1 MVSSAAVAMGEAT
14 VQPNEPA
21 LRGLPVQAIS
31 ETADS
36 ERRRKR
42 TRHMFGVGSPLFGRL
57 SLDSHDSHGFQAVPV
72 DPEEHDLLQELAAV
86 TGGSTTADALQ
97 KALDR
102 LKASTTSTC
111 QPPAR
116 VKTPPIVHTAEPQDC
131 TDFDL
136 DFADEEE
143 LLLDLADI
151 PCAESIARSAD
162 GPPEAQQRGPAPEP
176 ETQVEGLDY
185 ARVMD
190 SHGFGLVLMD
200 MSGRFVHWNQTMEKV
215 LGYNT
220 QEMRQLS
227 MMHVT
232 PVEDLPAMMAL
243 MPRLLGGPGHQ
254 PPTIASP
261 LHLMKR
267 CVTRSG
273 QDLKFHVRMSVT
285 PAACAPIV
293 PRRHGMS
300 DRLISCLVDCHGPH
314 TWELPI
320 PSAVAPSGLCAFGR
334 CTAQDGSP
342 VLHPQAAAANPVR
355 TGQPSVASRKVTGED
370 AHSSVSK
377 KQKTRVPLPR
387 QAVADLRDLLKVS
400 RYPEPAAREFISQ
413 RYGLDRK
420 RVDRWLENT
429 RARQVAQA
437 KAAQK

>member
-1 MVSSAAVAMGEAT
+1 MGEAT
-14 VQPNEPA
+14 VQAYEQ
-21 LRGLPVQAIS
+21 LVGLPVQTIA

-42 TRHMFGVGSPLFGRL
+42 TKHMSSVGSPLLERM
-57 SLDSHDSHGFQAVPV
+57 SLNSHGVQAVPV
-72 DPEEHDLLQELAAV
+72 DPEEHDLLCELAAV
-86 TGGSTTADALQ
+86 TGGSTTTDALQ

-102 LKASTTSTC
+102 LKASTPSTC
-111 QPPAR
+111 HQPPAR
-116 VKTPPIVHTAEPQDC
+116 VETPPIDRSADAEPEDG
-131 TDFDL
+131 TDFDE
-136 DFADEEE
+136 DFVDEEF
-143 LLLDLADI
+143 LSNLADI
-151 PCAESIARSAD
+151 PCLESIAQSAD
-162 GPPEAQQRGPAPEP
+162 GPRESQQHSPALDPG
-176 ETQVEGLDY
+176 TQVDRLDY

-243 MPRLLGGPGHQ
+243 MPRLLGGPGLE

-273 QDLKFHVRMSVT
+273 QDLRFHVRMSVM
-285 PAACAPIV
+285 PAAGAPIV
-293 PRRHGMS
+293 PRGHGTS

-314 TWELPI
+314 TWELPV
-320 PSAVAPSGLCAFGR
+320 PSAVAASGLCAFGR
-334 CTAQDGSP
+334 RTAHDDSP
-342 VLHPQAAAANPVR
+342 VLHPQPAAATRSGALSVAPR
-355 TGQPSVASRKVTGED
+355 TGTGE
-370 AHSSVSK
+370 AARSSKSK

-387 QAVADLRDLLKVS
+387 QAVVELRDLLKVS
-400 RYPEPAAREFISQ
+400 RYPELAARESISQ

-437 KAAQK
+437 KAAQAKAAQAKATQK